1 MFMLRSCLTCQ
12 IFLFRDSPLCDFCFE
27 RFSKRVVNHGVIT
40 RRKPVFTQS
49 LWSWRADNQEL
60 SRALIYGL
68 KGRCEAKHWLK
79 FAALLL
85 QLSLPIPRGACL
97 VPIPSKTGKPDHAF
111 GLTQAFHQLTGWPIE
126 EILKSNVETHQ
137 RELNKSQ
144 RSRIAI
150 QRIKN
155 NRKRYSHYV
164 LVDDVITSGATLHAA
179 YRALGEPDSI
189 HGLCLMDR
197 AQDCKHFDV

>member
-1 MFMLRSCLTCQ
+1 
-12 IFLFRDSPLCDFCFE
+12 
-27 RFSKRVVNHGVIT
+27 VVNHGVIT

-68 KGRCEAKHWLK
+68 KGQFEAPPWSK
-79 FAALLL
+79 FAELLL

-97 VPIPSKTGKPDHAF
+97 VPIPSKAGKPDHAF
-111 GLTQAFHQLTGWPIE
+111 GLTKALHQLTGWPIE

-137 RELNKSQ
+137 RELNKRQ

-150 QRIKN
+150 EKIK
-155 NRKRYSHYV
+155 RKRKTYFDYV

-179 YRALGEPDSI
+179 FRALGEPESI
-189 HGLCLMDR
+189 YGFCLMDR
-197 AQDCKHFDV
+197 AQDCKHFDL